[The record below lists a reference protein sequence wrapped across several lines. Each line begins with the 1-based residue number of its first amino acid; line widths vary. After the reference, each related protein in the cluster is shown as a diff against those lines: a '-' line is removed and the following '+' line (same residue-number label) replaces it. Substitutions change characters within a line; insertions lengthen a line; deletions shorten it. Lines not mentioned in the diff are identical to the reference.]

1 MMPFGRV
8 DYDFYTN
15 VFLGRAVEPEEFP
28 RLAARAGEYVDGL
41 CGGKCAIVP
50 ERDWDLMRFA
60 VCAVIELTRDEERVE
75 RRAFTEGKTSETV
88 GNYSV
93 SYGTFSPAEAQY
105 LERKKREAAARY
117 LAAVPALRS
126 LFTVRSF
133 PCIHHIR

>member
-15 VFLGRAVEPEEFP
+15 VFLGRAVEPEAFP

-41 CGGKCAIVP
+41 CRGKCAVVP
-50 ERDWDLMRFA
+50 EQDWDLMRFA
-60 VCAVIELTRDEERVE
+60 VCAVIELTQAEEQVEKRVL
-75 RRAFTEGKTSETV
+75 AGGKTSETV

-93 SYGTFSPAEAQY
+93 SYGGFSPAETQY

>member
-8 DYDFYTN
+8 DYDFYAN

-41 CGGKCAIVP
+41 CRGKCGTVP
-50 ERDWDLMRFA
+50 EQDWDLVRFA
-60 VCAVIELTRDEERVE
+60 VCAVIELAQDEERVE
-75 RRAFTEGKTSETV
+75 RRAFFEGKTSETV

-93 SYGTFSPAEAQY
+93 SYGIFSPSEIQY

-117 LAAVPALRS
+117 LAAVPALKS

-133 PCIHHIR
+133 PCIHHIQ

>member
-1 MMPFGRV
+1 MTPQV

-15 VFLGRAVEPEEFP
+15 VFLGRAVDPAEFP

-41 CGGKCAIVP
+41 CRGRCATVP
-50 ERDWDLMRFA
+50 EKDRDLVRFA
-60 VCAVIELTRDEERVE
+60 VCAVIELTRDEERLE
-75 RRAFTEGKTSETV
+75 QRAFAEGKTSETV
-88 GNYSV
+88 GSYSV
-93 SYGTFSPAEAQY
+93 RYGGFSGTEIQY

-133 PCIHHIR
+133 PCMHHIR